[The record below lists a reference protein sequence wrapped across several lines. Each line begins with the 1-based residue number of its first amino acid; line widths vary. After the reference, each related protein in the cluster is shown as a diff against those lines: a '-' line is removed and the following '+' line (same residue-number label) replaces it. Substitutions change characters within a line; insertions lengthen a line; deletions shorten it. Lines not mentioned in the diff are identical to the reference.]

1 MEGTSGVD
9 ETHVFISSGENVRLP
24 CNNALPGCTST
35 TWNYNRLRNSAAAEM
50 IAGGK
55 KKQDTERHERLS
67 LGSDCSLNIRN
78 VTKEDYGS
86 YTCRQYVNGQQG
98 TDARVFLHVLHVS
111 PSSSQNEISPG
122 SFVTLS
128 CQLYSF
134 AGASCDDLIRSK
146 GIQLIWVNQTGVKL
160 TIADS
165 RYQISAPGHCIR
177 NLTAK
182 LLNEDDKRKW
192 RCEITHRNQVKTSDT
207 YAAKISGTARVVLC
221 FESGGSDSL
230 LNVLKSFTADSGVFQ
245 STGYAASRTC
255 DLMFMRSHDS
265 TEKPVSK
272 SMLAMSSEAVFL
284 LLELELLLR

>member
-1 MEGTSGVD
+1 
-9 ETHVFISSGENVRLP
+9 
-24 CNNALPGCTST
+24 
-35 TWNYNRLRNSAAAEM
+35 M

-207 YAAKISGTARVVLC
+207 YAAKISG
-221 FESGGSDSL
+221 
-230 LNVLKSFTADSGVFQ
+230 
-245 STGYAASRTC
+245 
-255 DLMFMRSHDS
+255 
-265 TEKPVSK
+265 EKIISSVSY
-272 SMLAMSSEAVFL
+272 
-284 LLELELLLR
+284 